1 MRRPKKKK
9 NKNMKIIKFQSL
21 LSKKKN
27 SLLINK
33 NKSKMTKINKEE
45 QEDLEAKLIFN
56 NKMAEIKF
64 QRKKQIS
71 GLTQDLQIKE
81 NMKGKIKT

>member
-1 MRRPKKKK
+1 
-9 NKNMKIIKFQSL
+9 
-21 LSKKKN
+21 
-27 SLLINK
+27 
-33 NKSKMTKINKEE
+33 MTKINKEE